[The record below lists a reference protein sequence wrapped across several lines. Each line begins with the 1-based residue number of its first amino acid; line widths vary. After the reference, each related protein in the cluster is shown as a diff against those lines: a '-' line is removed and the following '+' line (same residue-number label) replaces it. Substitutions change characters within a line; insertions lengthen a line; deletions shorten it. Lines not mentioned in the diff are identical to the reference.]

1 MIYMDNA
8 ASTEVSE
15 NVKKVLLN
23 TLDKFGNPS
32 SIHKYGE
39 DAARIIMKT
48 SDIIAES
55 INCSPDEIYYTN
67 GATMGNS
74 VFIQGFLREH
84 KNAKFITSTIEH
96 NDIMDLAKYLKDIG
110 IKVYYVTVDKKGQ
123 LNTVYLEKLLNT
135 LDGHTAICSFQWA
148 NSECGVIQDMKK
160 ISDIIHS
167 HKNMYLH
174 TDATQYFPY
183 YRINIQRTKIDAL
196 TMSGQKINCIKG
208 TGFLYLSKLINI
220 KPVIFGE
227 QGIIGGTENVLGIA
241 CLGEAIKSINYK
253 IGPMTATRD
262 IFIEKLGKEN
272 IIGDLINRTP
282 NNIYTKCKKDGESM
296 VVFLNEFGIL
306 ASAGS
311 ACSSISKDPS
321 HVMMAMGY
329 DEKTA
334 NNCVRFTIS
343 RKTTLKEVDYVVDV
357 FNNLNS
363 I

>member
-8 ASTEVSE
+8 ASTEISE

-23 TLDKFGNPS
+23 TLDNFGNPS

-48 SDIIAES
+48 SDIIADS
-55 INCSPDEIYYTN
+55 IFCSPDEIYYTS

-84 KNAKFITSTIEH
+84 NRAKFITSTIEH
-96 NDIMDLAKYLKDIG
+96 NDIMSLAEYLKDSG
-110 IKVYYVTVDKKGQ
+110 IDVYYVPVDKKGR
-123 LNTVYLEKLLNT
+123 LNTTYLERLLNT
-135 LDGHTAICSFQWA
+135 LNGHTVICSFQWA
-148 NSECGVIQDMKK
+148 NSECGVIQDMLK
-160 ISDIIHS
+160 ISNIIHS

-183 YRINIQRTKIDAL
+183 YRINVNRIKIDAL

-208 TGFLYLSKLINI
+208 TGFLYINKLVKI
-220 KPVIFGE
+220 KPIIFGE
-227 QGIIGGTENVLGIA
+227 QGIIGGTENVIGIA
-241 CLGEAIKSINYK
+241 CLGEAIKNIDYK
-253 IGPMTATRD
+253 ITSLEATRN
-262 IFIEKLGKEN
+262 IFIDKIGKEN

-282 NNIYTKCKKDGESM
+282 NNIYTITKKDGESM
-296 VVFLNEFGIL
+296 VIFLNEFGIL

-311 ACSSISKDPS
+311 ACSSISKEPS
-321 HVMMAMGY
+321 HVMIAMGY

-334 NNCVRFTIS
+334 NSCVRFSIS
-343 RKTTLKEVDYVVDV
+343 HKTTIKEVDYVVDV
-357 FNNLNS
+357 FKKLNS

>member
-23 TLDKFGNPS
+23 TLEIFGNPS

-39 DAARIIMKT
+39 DAARVIMKT
-48 SDIIAES
+48 SNIIAES
-55 INCSPDEIYYTN
+55 INCSPEEIYYTS
-67 GATMGNS
+67 GATMGNNT
-74 VFIQGFLREH
+74 FIQGFLREH
-84 KNAKFITSTIEH
+84 KKAKFITSTIEH
-96 NDIMDLAKYLKDIG
+96 NDIMSLAEYLRDIG
-110 IKVYYVTVDKKGQ
+110 IDVYYVPVDKKGL
-123 LNTVYLEKLLNT
+123 LNTGYLEKLLNT
-135 LDGHTAICSFQWA
+135 LDGHTVICSFQWA
-148 NSECGVIQDMKK
+148 NSECGVIQDMAK
-160 ISDIIHS
+160 ISNIIHS

-183 YRINIQRTKIDAL
+183 YKINVHRVKIDAL

-208 TGFLYLSKLINI
+208 TGFLYINKFITI
-220 KPVIFGE
+220 KPIIFGE

-241 CLGEAIKSINYK
+241 CLGEAIKSIDYK
-253 IGPMTATRD
+253 IGQMSATRD

-272 IIGDLINRTP
+272 IVGDLKNRTP
-282 NNIYTKCKKDGESM
+282 NNIYTISNKDGESM
-296 VVFLNEFGIL
+296 VIFLNEFSIL

-311 ACSSISKDPS
+311 ACSSISKEPS
-321 HVMMAMGY
+321 HVMIAMGY

-334 NNCVRFTIS
+334 NNCVRFSIS
-343 RKTTLKEVDYVVDV
+343 RKTTIKEVDYVVDV
-357 FNNLNS
+357 FKKLNS